1 MARDQATGRSIAAG
15 SARITRRAAGSD
27 TMLAWERFLTGDAQ
41 AAAPA
46 GNYVV
51 SSWQRSLAL
60 GVDPCGRAAPLAV
73 NGDAFNRLR
82 QRQHDLMSAASG
94 VFADV
99 VELFAGSRSIMVLT
113 NAEGVVLEAVGDMQ
127 TLEQGQNIH
136 LTLGGDWRE
145 EVVGTNGIGTVLAT
159 GRPAQVHAA
168 EHFCEGIKA
177 WTCAGAPIYEPGTD
191 TLLGVVDISGPP
203 STYQRNNLTLA
214 VTTARQIE
222 TALGER
228 LALERARLLEA
239 CLNRLSAADAAGLIA
254 VDRSGRLIHV
264 TGRNPGTLRV
274 GERLPGIDR
283 DMAVE
288 DWAERLPAEWR
299 AEWFS
304 PVAFGGRAIGAML
317 VVPDRRSPAAPR
329 LAAPKGCEADPDR
342 TTFAHIIGRGV
353 AMTALIRRAT
363 QLVGRRVPLLIEGET
378 GVGKEL
384 LARAIHG
391 EAGGRQPFIAFNCGA
406 VSRELVA
413 AELFGH
419 VRGAFTGATSEGRPG
434 RFELAHGGTLCLDEI
449 GEMPLD
455 LQPVLLRALEEGVI
469 YRLGDTQP
477 RQVDIRLIAITNRT
491 LRTEIEA
498 GRFRRDLFHRIS
510 VTTLT
515 IPPLR
520 DRVEDLEEFV
530 EQFNRRLSIRHRVP
544 RRQFGPDVLAT
555 MRSLPWTNNV
565 RELRNVVESLLLTCS
580 DDLVTVDHLSPELLG
595 QRAALAPHEAASL
608 AEAERQVIMHTLL
621 SEHGNV
627 AGTARSLGISRSTL
641 YRKLERYAPDLVQ
654 QQKAR
659 NLGCYHQGVASGM
672 IDTPHSAEAKAGDE
686 ASAGLSMT

>member
-1 MARDQATGRSIAAG
+1 MRDPATDRSRSGSDRALAQTG
-15 SARITRRAAGSD
+15 SARIIRRAAGSD
-27 TMLAWERFLTGDAQ
+27 TMLAWERFLTGDAE

-60 GVDPCGRAAPLAV
+60 GVDPAGCAAPLAAR
-73 NGDAFNRLR
+73 GDGLHSLR
-82 QRQHDLMSAASG
+82 QRHQDLLGAASA
-94 VFADV
+94 VFTDV

-113 NAEGVVLEAVGDMQ
+113 NADGVVLEAVGDMQ

-136 LTLGGDWRE
+136 LMLGGDWRE
-145 EVVGTNGIGTVLAT
+145 EVVGTNGIGTALAT
-159 GRPAQVHAA
+159 GRPAHVHAA
-168 EHFCEGIKA
+168 EHFCEGIKS

-191 TLLGVVDISGPP
+191 TILGVVDISGPP

-228 LALERARLLEA
+228 IAMERARLLEA
-239 CLNRLSAADAAGLIA
+239 CLNRLSSADAAGLIA

-264 TGRNPGTLRV
+264 TGRNPGTIGL
-274 GERLPGIDR
+274 GDRLPGIDR

-288 DWAERLPAEWR
+288 DWAERLPEEWR
-299 AEWFS
+299 AEWFN
-304 PVAFGGRAIGAML
+304 PVAFGGRSIGAML
-317 VVPDRRSPAAPR
+317 VVPERRSPSVPR
-329 LAAPKGCEADPDR
+329 SAVPKGSEIDPDR
-342 TTFAHIIGRGV
+342 NTFDQIIGRGA
-353 AMTALIRRAT
+353 AMTALIKRAS

-384 LARAIHG
+384 LARAVHG

-434 RFELAHGGTLCLDEI
+434 RFELAHGGTICLDEI

-477 RQVDIRLIAITNRT
+477 RQVDVRLIAITNRT
-491 LRTEIEA
+491 LRAEVET

-510 VTTLT
+510 VTAIT

-520 DRVEDLEEFV
+520 ERAEDIEALVEH
-530 EQFNRRLSIRHRVP
+530 FNRKLSTRHRVP
-544 RRQFGPDVLAT
+544 IRQFGPGVMAAL
-555 MRSLPWTNNV
+555 RSMPWTGNV
-565 RELRNVVESLLLTCS
+565 RELRNVVESLLLTAS
-580 DDLVTVDHLSPELLG
+580 DDLITLDDLPPEL
-595 QRAALAPHEAASL
+595 ALPTPPPPPTTAEPPSEPGSL
-608 AEAERQVIMHTLL
+608 AHAERQMIMQALL
-621 SEHGNV
+621 AEHGNL
-627 AGTARSLGISRSTL
+627 AGAARTLGIARSTL
-641 YRKLERYAPDLVQ
+641 YRKLGRYAPDLLD
-654 QQKAR
+654 K
-659 NLGCYHQGVASGM
+659 
-672 IDTPHSAEAKAGDE
+672 
-686 ASAGLSMT
+686 

>member
-1 MARDQATGRSIAAG
+1 MPRDVAIGRSGAGG
-15 SARITRRAAGSD
+15 SARIIRRAAGSD
-27 TMLAWERFLTGDAQ
+27 TMLAWERFLTGDSE

-46 GNYVV
+46 GHYVV
-51 SSWQRSLAL
+51 SSWQRSLAF
-60 GVDPCGRAAPLAV
+60 GVDPSGRAAPLVA
-73 NGDAFNRLR
+73 NGDAFQHLR
-82 QRQHDLMSAASG
+82 QRHRDLMGAASA
-94 VFADV
+94 VFTDV

-113 NAEGVVLEAVGDMQ
+113 NADGVVLEAVGDMQ

-136 LTLGGDWRE
+136 LMLGGDWRE
-145 EVVGTNGIGTVLAT
+145 DVVGTNGIGTALAT
-159 GRPAQVHAA
+159 GRPAQVHAS
-168 EHFCEGIKA
+168 EHFCEGIKS

-191 TLLGVVDISGPP
+191 TILGVVDISGPP
-203 STYQRNNLTLA
+203 TTYQRNNLTLA

-228 LALERARLLEA
+228 IALERARLLEA
-239 CLNRLSAADAAGLIA
+239 CLNRLSSVDAAGLIA

-264 TGRNPGTLRV
+264 TGRNPGTLGV

-288 DWAERLPAEWR
+288 DWAERLPEEWR
-299 AEWFS
+299 AEWFN
-304 PVAFGGRAIGAML
+304 PVSFGGRAIGAML
-317 VVPDRRSPAAPR
+317 VIPERRTALPR
-329 LAAPKGCEADPDR
+329 AIASKGSETDPDR
-342 TTFAHIIGRGV
+342 STFAHIVGHGT
-353 AMTALIRRAT
+353 AMTALAKRAS

-384 LARAIHG
+384 LARAVHG
-391 EAGGRQPFIAFNCGA
+391 EGGGRQPFVAFNCGA

-419 VRGAFTGATSEGRPG
+419 VRGAFTGATSEGRSG

-449 GEMPLD
+449 GEMPFD

-477 RQVDIRLIAITNRT
+477 RQVDVRLIAITNRT
-491 LRTEIEA
+491 LRNDVEA

-520 DRVEDLEEFV
+520 DRAEDIGELVEY
-530 EQFNRRLSIRHRVP
+530 FNCKLSARHRVP
-544 RRQFGPDVLAT
+544 IRQFGPGVMSAL
-555 MRSLPWTNNV
+555 RSHPWTGNV
-565 RELRNVVESLLLTCS
+565 RELRNVVESLLLTCT
-580 DDLVTVDHLSPELLG
+580 DDLVTLDDLTPELLG
-595 QRAALAPHEAASL
+595 QTPAPLPRDSASL
-608 AEAERQVIMHTLL
+608 ADAERQMITETLL
-621 SEHGNV
+621 AKHGNL

-641 YRKLERYAPDLVQ
+641 YRKLGRYAPDLLNGQ
-654 QQKAR
+654 R
-659 NLGCYHQGVASGM
+659 
-672 IDTPHSAEAKAGDE
+672 
-686 ASAGLSMT
+686 